1 MYMQQAPRER
11 DPPLSGSVMVV
22 VVVVVFLV
30 VVGGGMS
37 VCVPKLQFLLKNWGF
52 KGVFLS

>member
-1 MYMQQAPRER
+1 MYMQRAPRER

-22 VVVVVFLV
+22 VVVVFLV
-30 VVGGGMS
+30 VGGGGMS